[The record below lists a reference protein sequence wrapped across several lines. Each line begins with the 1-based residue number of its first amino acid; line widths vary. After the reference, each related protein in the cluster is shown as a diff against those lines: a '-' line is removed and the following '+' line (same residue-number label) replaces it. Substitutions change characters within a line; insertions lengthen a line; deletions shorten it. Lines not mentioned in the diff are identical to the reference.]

1 MLRRLW
7 PVLLILGVLGWWRP
21 ALAQAMLQQVATD
34 AAVTVVVPEGL
45 RATPGLSALPDTPPR
60 VLGIATFTDGS
71 DKPLTV
77 QIRKGEPHGWE
88 SLPAAS
94 AEVAAE
100 WTRRFEAGL
109 QLPGA
114 YDFTPGRY
122 EPERGALSLQYK
134 VVGPSSARLMQRL
147 PNSHPLWAATL
158 AAGEDPAVAKCVI
171 DALLVGQ
178 PSASE
183 VELRAR
189 TGITAAVCSL
199 PEALVSEFVR
209 QLGTAEF
216 APAVTTVTYLSFFT
230 RLGTIG
236 TLILAPL
243 ERQQDVD
250 QAAALIWRETEV
262 AEAARLP
269 VQFGS
274 DLFRWAWLGGIVL
287 GALLGVLVL
296 GGAVSWLL
304 TRLGLRAPLA
314 VGSTLGL
321 LCALSLLGWLRG
333 GLQFEG
339 GLQVGG
345 YLLGC
350 ALAFRPL
357 VRWLTSH
364 GGSPLDRARARR
376 RARGLST
383 VEYTVILVLL
393 VCVAIGAWRVFGSSV
408 QQALS
413 KSDGQLEGL
422 GQAALGEDSTGL
434 EGSPDPTARGAQTPS
449 APLDRQSGDSRRG
462 SDGTARRSEGAG
474 PRRATEPGAGR
485 APAGGSGSARSGSGS
500 SGTAASGSAAQGA
513 ATGALEGLL
522 PGGVVTPPAPPVA
535 PLPPSAGRVVAS
547 AAQEPSTL
555 LTGTDIATDFVPY
568 VSNVKDATVAI
579 TGVNPV
585 TGEEVGTFGRVAAG
599 VFAIPGAGNLIKY
612 VGKGGK
618 YVLKGGK
625 AAYEAV
631 QASRAAAKA
640 AEVARTAAKAAE
652 REAAQG
658 LAKQAEERLA
668 KEAAAA
674 AAAAASRKLG
684 TEANQAV
691 FWSGIGANG
700 EQVAKSWA
708 EKNGGKTME
717 KIMEERG
724 VKLPPWPT
732 SGPVP
737 EATEKAWRDASRE
750 FAQGASGN
758 VRVLQGDSVGVGRV
772 WGKDEFPALI
782 NNPNVKS
789 ITAVD
794 PRTGQEILLWKR

>member
-1 MLRRLW
+1 MTRRLW
-7 PVLLILGVLGWWRP
+7 PVLLILGVVLGSWRT

-45 RATPGLSALPDTPPR
+45 RPTPGLSALPDTLPL
-60 VLGIATFTDGS
+60 VVGLATFTDDG

-77 QIRKGEPHGWE
+77 QVRKGEPHGWE

-94 AEVAAE
+94 PEVAAE
-100 WTRRFEAGL
+100 WTRRFAEGL
-109 QLPGA
+109 QLPEA
-114 YDFTPGRY
+114 YDFTPGLY

-134 VVGPSSARLMQRL
+134 VVGPSSARVMQRL

-158 AAGEDPAVAKCVI
+158 AAGEDPAITKCVI

-178 PSASE
+178 PSATP

-189 TGITAAVCSL
+189 VGITAAVCSL
-199 PEALVSEFVR
+199 PEELVSEFLQ

-216 APAVTTVTYLSFFT
+216 APAVTTVTYISFFT

-236 TLILAPL
+236 TLIMAPL

-250 QAAALIWRETEV
+250 RAAALIWRESAV
-262 AEAARLP
+262 AEDARLP

-296 GGAVSWLL
+296 GGALSWLL
-304 TRLGLRAPLA
+304 TRFGLRAPLA
-314 VGSTLGL
+314 AGSTLGL
-321 LCALSLLGWLRG
+321 LCALSLVGWLRG
-333 GLQFEG
+333 GLQLEG

-345 YLLGC
+345 YLLGS
-350 ALAFRPL
+350 ALLFRPL
-357 VRWLTSH
+357 VRWLSSR
-364 GGSPLDRARARR
+364 GGSPLERARARR
-376 RARGLST
+376 RSRGLST
-383 VEYTVILVLL
+383 VEYTVILVL
-393 VCVAIGAWRVFGSSV
+393 VACVAIGAWEIFGASV
-408 QQALS
+408 RQALS
-413 KSDGQLEGL
+413 KTDGKFEGL
-422 GQAALGEDSTGL
+422 GQAALSEGNTGRD
-434 EGSPDPTARGAQTPS
+434 GSQNSSARGGQAPG
-449 APLDRQSGDSRRG
+449 APLDSSG
-462 SDGTARRSEGAG
+462 SDTRSGSEGTVRRSEGAG
-474 PRRATEPGAGR
+474 PRGATGTGR
-485 APAGGSGSARSGSGS
+485 AVAAGSGNATSGNATSGNP
-500 SGTAASGSAAQGA
+500 AQGA
-513 ATGALEGLL
+513 ATGALGGLL
-522 PGGVVTPPAPPVA
+522 PGGVVAPAAPPAA
-535 PLPPSAGRVVAS
+535 PLPASAGRVLAS
-547 AAQEPSTL
+547 AAKEPSVL
-555 LTGTDIATDFVPY
+555 LRGADIATDLVPY

-599 VFAIPGAGNLIKY
+599 VFAVPGAGNLLKY

-631 QASRAAAKA
+631 QASRAASKAVKA
-640 AEVARTAAKAAE
+640 AEAAAVAAKAVE
-652 REAAQG
+652 RG

-668 KEAAAA
+668 KEAAEAA
-674 AAAAASRKLG
+674 AAAAARRLG
-684 TEANQAV
+684 TQANQAV
-691 FWSGIGANG
+691 FWSGLGPSG
-700 EQVAKSWA
+700 EQIAKEWA

-724 VKLPPWPT
+724 IKLPPWPT
-732 SGPVP
+732 SGAVP
-737 EATEKAWRDASRE
+737 EATERAWRDASRE

-758 VRVLQGDSVGVGRV
+758 VRVLQADSVGVGRV